1 MAAGILTPAGR
12 LLLGLG
18 LGLGLSQLASAFPAT
33 YHESNSTNAKL
44 GAVASESAVCS
55 NIGIKLLEQGG
66 NAIDAMVGT
75 TFCVGVI
82 GMYHSDIG
90 GGGFALIKSP
100 NGTYECVDFRETAAA
115 SYYETMYVNNTDLS
129 LYGGLAA

>member
-1 MAAGILTPAGR
+1 MAIRSLVG
-12 LLLGLG
+12 LGLG
-18 LGLGLSQLASAFPAT
+18 LGLGLSQLASAVPTT
-33 YHESNSTNAKL
+33 YPESNSTDAKL

-90 GGGFALIKSP
+90 GGGFALVKSP
-100 NGTYECVDFRETAAA
+100 NGTYECVDFERLPQHP
-115 SYYETMYVNNTDLS
+115 TMRPCMSTHRLEPVRWSCSVSTYLD
-129 LYGGLAA
+129 

>member
-1 MAAGILTPAGR
+1 M
-12 LLLGLG
+12 LGLG
-18 LGLGLSQLASAFPAT
+18 LGLGMSQLVSAFPT
-33 YHESNSTNAKL
+33 THPGSNSTDAKL
-44 GAVASESAVCS
+44 GAVASESGVCS
-55 NIGIKLLEQGG
+55 KIGIKLLEQGG

-82 GMYHSDIG
+82 GMYHSGIG

-100 NGTYECVDFRETAAA
+100 NGTYECVDFRETAPA
-115 SYYETMYVNNTDLS
+115 SYYETMFVNNTDLS